1 MPVTQPKNNLHS
13 FVIKAAVS
21 LLITTAL
28 MWFLFR
34 FIKLDQLREM
44 VATTDWRLMVVGL
57 GMWMVLYLARSARYV
72 LLAPG
77 TPYLHMLCI
86 ASVHNVLLRIMP
98 MRTGDLSY
106 GFLMRKYGTSQ
117 LGEALLSLLL
127 FRLLDATTVVLYFA
141 TSLVFHSGALRT
153 KDGPELDRT
162 TAILV
167 AVVALVCF
175 ALATMNLRRLLTW
188 GTDLLRRVCGA
199 VGLEERPPVQKALG
213 KLEDSVDSFA
223 HVRPRVIL
231 QVSGV
236 SLVVWA
242 LTYGTFFVIMRAFL
256 MPVGVVQTVL
266 GSTASVVTGFLP
278 IGGLGSIG
286 TLEVG
291 WTFGFY
297 LVGLPESKAAASGFG
312 VSMATLAYTA
322 LLGLVGW
329 IGLTLI
335 KRSD

>member
-1 MPVTQPKNNLHS
+1 MTEQNNSRRS
-13 FVIKAAVS
+13 FLIKAALS
-21 LLITTAL
+21 LLITSAL

-44 VATTDWRLMVVGL
+44 VAATDWTLMAAGL
-57 GMWMVLYLARSARYV
+57 GMWVLLYMARSARFV

-77 TPYLHMLCI
+77 TPYLHMVCI
-86 ASVHNVLLRIMP
+86 AAVHNVLLRIMP

-117 LGEALLSLLL
+117 LGQALLSLLL

-141 TSLVFHSGALRT
+141 VSLIFHSGALRL
-153 KDGPELDRT
+153 KDGGQLDRT
-162 TAILV
+162 TGILV
-167 AVVALVCF
+167 AVAALVCF
-175 ALATMNLRRLLTW
+175 AVATMNLRRLLTW
-188 GTDLLRRVCGA
+188 GTDLLRRICTV
-199 VGLEERPPVQKALG
+199 VGLVDRPAVKKALG
-213 KLEDSVDSFA
+213 KLEGSVDSFA
-223 HVRPRVIL
+223 HVSPRVIL
-231 QVSGV
+231 QVSGA

-242 LTYGTFFVIMRAFL
+242 LTYGTFFVIMRAFS
-256 MPVGVVQTVL
+256 MPVGLVQTVL

-278 IGGLGSIG
+278 IGGFGSFG

-291 WTFGFY
+291 WTAGFY

-312 VSMATLAYTA
+312 VSIATFVYTA

-329 IGLTLI
+329 VGLMLI
-335 KRSD
+335 KKSG